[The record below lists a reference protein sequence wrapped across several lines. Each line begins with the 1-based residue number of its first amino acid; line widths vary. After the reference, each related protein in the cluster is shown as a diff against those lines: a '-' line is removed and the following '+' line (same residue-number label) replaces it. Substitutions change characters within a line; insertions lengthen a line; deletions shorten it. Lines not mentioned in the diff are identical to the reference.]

1 MTGRLLG
8 LIVLLCALGASWAA
22 RAADPVPAPS
32 MLTVD
37 RTALFDRIE
46 STGRRGFLYEVSR
59 SAEGGAMPRRLYLY
73 GTIHIGR
80 EDTLPFNRAV
90 LAALK
95 TSTRLAL
102 EADPSDAAHAERL
115 VHRLGIYPAGDG
127 LERHVPATLVA
138 RAAATGSR
146 HGLAADRLARF
157 KPWMLANLLVVID
170 TVGAGL
176 NPGMGSEM
184 LLAGYAHGARM
195 PIVEIEGIEAQ
206 LKLFNALPDA
216 LQEAQ
221 LDEALSEIES
231 GTLRTQ
237 SNALFALWSAGNAAA
252 AEQLARDLHRDA
264 AGKRFESYFV
274 ESLID
279 ARNLTMA
286 DAAERYMA
294 QDGTTF
300 FAVGTLHLF
309 GERGLIRE
317 FERRGY
323 AVRDLQQ

>member
-1 MTGRLLG
+1 MTGRLLR
-8 LIVLLCALGASWAA
+8 LLALLCVLGVSWVA
-22 RAADPVPAPS
+22 RAAEPAVAPS
-32 MLTVD
+32 LLAVD

-59 SAEGGAMPRRLYLY
+59 PAQGGAMARRLYLY

-90 LAALK
+90 IAALK

-115 VHRLGIYPAGDG
+115 VHSLGIYPDGDG
-127 LERHVPATLVA
+127 LERHLPATLVA
-138 RAAATGSR
+138 RAAATGAR
-146 HGLAADRLARF
+146 HGLAAEHLARF
-157 KPWMLANLLVVID
+157 KPWMLANMLVVID

-221 LDEALSEIES
+221 LDEALSELES
-231 GTLRTQ
+231 GTLRKQ
-237 SNALFALWSAGNAAA
+237 SNALFALWTEGDGAA

-264 AGKRFESYFV
+264 TGKQFERYFV
-274 ESLID
+274 ETLID
-279 ARNLTMA
+279 ARNKTMA
-286 DAAERYMA
+286 DAAERYMGEV
-294 QDGTTF
+294 GTTF